1 MAKYSRLASVEER
14 RNVRK
19 AAIFVLLTIAAVIL
33 LFFIGIPALGKF
45 AGFVSDLAKSD
56 KPIASQDKTP
66 PAPPRFNSFP
76 DFTNQEGVVI
86 SGDTESGATVKLT
99 FNGSGEEALADRDG
113 HFSFNLNSNDG
124 ENTFFA
130 VAVDPAG
137 NESRETE
144 VQKIVFD
151 KKSPDLTIDSPAPGA
166 QFFGTKQRQV
176 TIQGTSE
183 SGVGITVNERILS
196 VDDMGKFQYTTTL
209 NDGENKFLFKA
220 TDSAGNTTESEL
232 VLNFSS

>member
-113 HFSFNLNSNDG
+113 HFSFNLKHQPRRG
-124 ENTFFA
+124 KQTWEEYLTEIQPTLAFTF
-130 VAVDPAG
+130 
-137 NESRETE
+137 
-144 VQKIVFD
+144 